1 MARKADCLYQED
13 LETFIDMI
21 EDVHV
26 DVKEFP
32 SEDYKMID
40 MVRFMLASLFHV
52 YWWNDIFWARETETQ
67 TGTQIRYLFIPSAF
81 WWEYVNTVIIRQ
93 PLYSI
98 LSLEIYYNLFSVLRF
113 LRITRIQILLAG
125 MTVQEQI
132 YIITSVIFWLLTIK
146 GVTRNTRNS
155 KD

>member
-52 YWWNDIFWARETETQ
+52 Y
-67 TGTQIRYLFIPSAF
+67 
-81 WWEYVNTVIIRQ
+81 
-93 PLYSI
+93 
-98 LSLEIYYNLFSVLRF
+98 
-113 LRITRIQILLAG
+113 
-125 MTVQEQI
+125 
-132 YIITSVIFWLLTIK
+132 
-146 GVTRNTRNS
+146 
-155 KD
+155 